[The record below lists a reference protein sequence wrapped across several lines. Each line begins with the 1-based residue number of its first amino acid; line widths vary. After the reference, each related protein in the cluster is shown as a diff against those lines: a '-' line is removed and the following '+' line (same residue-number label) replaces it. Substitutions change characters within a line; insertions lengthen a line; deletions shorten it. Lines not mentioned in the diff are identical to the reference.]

1 MRRGFD
7 VYAGAVDISR
17 GETAVNIRAFVDE
30 GLGNSSYVVD
40 LGDRRA
46 LVVDP
51 SRDPRP
57 YLDAARRN
65 QLEIAFAA
73 DTHLHA
79 DFLSGSRQL
88 AAGGAQILASARGD
102 RAFPHRGLH
111 DGEDVDL
118 GGLTLRALA
127 TPGHT
132 LEHLSFLLL
141 DGSQPLALFSGGALL
156 AGAVARTDLVDP
168 ERTEEL
174 ARYAYRSVRQQ
185 ILALPDEVPVYP
197 THGAGSFCSVPAGAE
212 RTTTI
217 GRERASSPLLAAPT
231 EDAFVSMLVEGFS
244 SYPTYFQHL
253 AEVNRRGPR
262 VFPAWPSLAQLDA
275 GEVRARLDAGAVAVD
290 VRPIEDYAAGHI
302 PGALSIALRPAFATW
317 LGWLV
322 DAEHDIVFIAG
333 ADQDRDDLVSQA
345 LKIGYEKLAGELTN
359 GMASWRMAGYSERR
373 IELVRAVEPSA
384 SSLVDVR
391 QTAEFIAGH
400 IPGAVHVELG
410 SLPTCH
416 HLPDGPLTLMCE
428 HGSRAMT
435 GASVLER
442 AGHRELS
449 VLVGGPHESRSVPTI
464 S

>member
-1 MRRGFD
+1 M
-7 VYAGAVDISR
+7 
-17 GETAVNIRAFVDE
+17 NIRAFVDE
-30 GLGNSSYVVD
+30 GLGNSAYLVD
-40 LGDRRA
+40 LGDGRA

-51 SRDPRP
+51 SRDSRP
-57 YLDAARRN
+57 YVEAARRH
-65 QLEIAFAA
+65 QLDVAFAG

-88 AAGGAQILASARGD
+88 AADGAQIVAPADGD

-111 DGEDVDL
+111 DGEEFDL

-132 LEHLSFLLL
+132 LEHVSFLLL
-141 DGSQPLALFSGGALL
+141 EDSKPLALFTGGALL
-156 AGAVARTDLVDP
+156 VGAVARTDLVDP
-168 ERTEEL
+168 GRTEEL
-174 ARYAYRSVRQQ
+174 ARQAYRSLHQR
-185 ILALPDEVPVYP
+185 ILVLPDDLPVYP
-197 THGAGSFCSVPAGAE
+197 THGAGSFCSAPAGAE
-212 RTTTI
+212 RSTSI
-217 GRERASSPLLAAPT
+217 GRERASNPVLAARS
-231 EDAFVSMLVEGFS
+231 EDAFVAMLVASLG
-244 SYPTYFQHL
+244 SYPTYFRRL
-253 AEVNRRGPR
+253 AEANRRGPR
-262 VFPAWPSLAQLDA
+262 VLRPWPSLVQLDA
-275 GEVRARLDAGAVAVD
+275 GEVRTRLDDGAVAVD

-322 DAEHDIVFIAG
+322 DSEQDVVFVVG

-345 LKIGYEKLAGELTN
+345 LKIGYEKLAGELTG
-359 GMASWRMAGYSERR
+359 GMAAWRMAGYAERR
-373 IELVRAVEPSA
+373 IDLVSAAELPS
-384 SSLVDVR
+384 STLVDVR
-391 QTAEFIAGH
+391 QTSEFSAGH

-416 HLPDGPLTLMCE
+416 HLPDGPLTVMCE

-449 VLVGGPHESRSVPTI
+449 VLVGGPREWSALSGTQLI
-464 S
+464 SAA